1 MDNTTS
7 VIIESLT
14 PHEKA
19 ASVTWLIAGGAELT
33 TWEIAGRLGVTF
45 QGAHY
50 LMQGISRVIPIT
62 QERGRWR
69 RFEAN

>member
-1 MDNTTS
+1 MVNSTGVLT
-7 VIIESLT
+7 ESFT

-19 ASVTWLIAGGAELT
+19 AAITWLIAGGAEFT
-33 TWEIAGRLGVTF
+33 TPEIAERLGVTF

-50 LMQGISRVIPIT
+50 LMHGISRVIPIT

-69 RFEAN
+69 RFEAR